1 MMNALQF
8 IIHHSEFLI
17 RLHTT
22 FLRWPAAI
30 VGQRGDIFDGLDVQ
44 AGGLQSSDGGLAAG
58 AWAFHAD
65 LDFLESELGSAFGGY
80 FGGALGGKGRAL
92 AAALE
97 ANRTGRSVAE
107 RIAIRVGDG
116 DNRVVKRRH
125 DVGDAPTDIAP
136 GLALLTLC
144 HEQNSCD

>member
-17 RLHTT
+17 RLHAA

-30 VGQRGDIFDGLDVQ
+30 VRQRGNIFDGLDVQ

-80 FGGALGGKGRAL
+80 FSGALGGKGRAL
-92 AAALE
+92 AAAFE
-97 ANRTGRSVAE
+97 ADRAGRSVTQ
-107 RIAIRVGDG
+107 RVAIGVGDG
-116 DNRVVKRRH
+116 DNRVVKGRH
-125 DVGDAPTDIAP
+125 NVGDAPADITP
-136 GLALLTLC
+136 GLALL
-144 HEQNSCD
+144 